1 MKKFYLIFAALLVSL
16 TTLSASAATMTF
28 KLDHPERFTASSD
41 NWGITVPEIS
51 GDTYVFEYAPTYSWY
66 HFNLKPKS
74 GCYIVSC
81 IDDATGQPVELS
93 SGGYVSISMTSDYD
107 GKTFTLTS
115 GDKEEERQKNSF
127 KLTIDKPEKANIKF
141 KSADNEYLSLD
152 AGENTVNF
160 IPGFDTPLTI
170 MSSVD
175 AYSNIFYKVILD
187 GKNIDPVTEYGR
199 YSYSVDP
206 QNGSELEI
214 VTAFPEENR
223 TLTIKLPE
231 ALAAD
236 FSKVVTA
243 ISVVSDKGR
252 PEPVAEVKPELS
264 VKMGRFV
271 RIVTSNDYKFVNYT
285 VNGGEPQLRSGSDVQ
300 IAMTGDMEVALNIV
314 EYKDYAIKFNVDN
327 PANIKVQNERAYPEV
342 YEYELQAGENTIYV
356 PENYTSVNIRPNEGC
371 YITSCT
377 GENVRSSYDNSY
389 FYFYVQEDENG
400 NPTPSEVTV
409 VTGAYSKE
417 PIEIT
422 LGESCKEYEFNKIFS
437 RVTES
442 SVDGI
447 KDVEMTAT
455 GFTAYAG
462 HKYNVYNNTSD
473 YDVANVR
480 YVEGEDVTTEGYS
493 CLTFTVTK
501 EGGVIEADVTP
512 FPTRTF
518 TLNINDLTNATVYRG
533 YYSEWSTNV
542 LIEGLKENEP
552 NEITLGYGTYY
563 SGPQLSVVTSGE
575 DVVASVTSAAE
586 GTLQNIGFYV
596 KEENDVITVDVR
608 KIVRDKYAVVYVKNR
623 DIANFTFR
631 CANKAY
637 TELYDASYFDEGHN
651 WIFFDDSFDNPLS
664 FNMNGQELYSDDIK
678 VFQNNEKVTVD
689 GYGFSVPVKH
699 NDIIKI
705 FLGETD
711 TEFFTVNWTVE
722 GNPEFGVMLDEIKV
736 LTPADLTAA
745 PSQELPGT
753 KYTIHP
759 ADPTKPFVVTVNSEP
774 VEKVAGDDYYE
785 IVLDKA
791 AEIKVS
797 DSESAIT
804 GIETDIDANSTDVYN
819 LQGIRVLTAPT
830 QEEINALPAGL
841 YIQKGKKIVVK

>member
-243 ISVVSDKGR
+243 ISVVSDEGR

-264 VKMGRFV
+264 VKMG
-271 RIVTSNDYKFVNYT
+271 
-285 VNGGEPQLRSGSDVQ
+285 
-300 IAMTGDMEVALNIV
+300 
-314 EYKDYAIKFNVDN
+314 
-327 PANIKVQNERAYPEV
+327 
-342 YEYELQAGENTIYV
+342 
-356 PENYTSVNIRPNEGC
+356 
-371 YITSCT
+371 
-377 GENVRSSYDNSY
+377 
-389 FYFYVQEDENG
+389 
-400 NPTPSEVTV
+400 
-409 VTGAYSKE
+409 
-417 PIEIT
+417 
-422 LGESCKEYEFNKIFS
+422 
-437 RVTES
+437 
-442 SVDGI
+442 
-447 KDVEMTAT
+447 
-455 GFTAYAG
+455 
-462 HKYNVYNNTSD
+462 
-473 YDVANVR
+473 
-480 YVEGEDVTTEGYS
+480 
-493 CLTFTVTK
+493 
-501 EGGVIEADVTP
+501 
-512 FPTRTF
+512 
-518 TLNINDLTNATVYRG
+518 
-533 YYSEWSTNV
+533 
-542 LIEGLKENEP
+542 
-552 NEITLGYGTYY
+552 
-563 SGPQLSVVTSGE
+563 
-575 DVVASVTSAAE
+575 AA
-586 GTLQNIGFYV
+586 
-596 KEENDVITVDVR
+596 
-608 KIVRDKYAVVYVKNR
+608 A
-623 DIANFTFR
+623 
-631 CANKAY
+631 
-637 TELYDASYFDEGHN
+637 
-651 WIFFDDSFDNPLS
+651 
-664 FNMNGQELYSDDIK
+664 
-678 VFQNNEKVTVD
+678 
-689 GYGFSVPVKH
+689 
-699 NDIIKI
+699 
-705 FLGETD
+705 
-711 TEFFTVNWTVE
+711 
-722 GNPEFGVMLDEIKV
+722 
-736 LTPADLTAA
+736 
-745 PSQELPGT
+745 
-753 KYTIHP
+753 
-759 ADPTKPFVVTVNSEP
+759 
-774 VEKVAGDDYYE
+774 
-785 IVLDKA
+785 
-791 AEIKVS
+791 
-797 DSESAIT
+797 
-804 GIETDIDANSTDVYN
+804 
-819 LQGIRVLTAPT
+819 
-830 QEEINALPAGL
+830 
-841 YIQKGKKIVVK
+841 